1 MTEQNYRLIREA
13 MNDCYNVFYTKWAKK
28 SLLGKLTAEDWLII
42 VDEAKTVAEKY
53 SDTSIGACCVC
64 QQQPSFFLQ
73 KKSVLVDR
81 QLNLLN

>member
-53 SDTSIGACCVC
+53 SDTIAQDLATKMVVELT
-64 QQQPSFFLQ
+64 Q
-73 KKSVLVDR
+73 VLERGEKHEKYCGV
-81 QLNLLN
+81 